1 MKRRLVV
8 VFVAILACIAM
19 SAAFAFAGEGNTETG
34 AEQHIFKYKFTN
46 LDDSLVQQYGFEVSI
61 PQNGSTETGYIISDD
76 GNGNY
81 FRLYIE
87 GYYGK
92 YTSSGFDESQALY
105 KLVPEL
111 EIKDIIINGK
121 SYGSFMDAEDEEPC
135 EIAVEGVTDSDNTW
149 SDYPVSVTRWGDSFE
164 FEFNN
169 VLSTTDI
176 DVEVVFAGKTHV
188 YPLTPTA
195 AKDATCTEAGN
206 IAYWT
211 CSDCGAIFS
220 DEAGTTEINQ
230 ADTVIPAKGH
240 ALTKTAAK
248 EATCTEPGN
257 IEYWTCS
264 ECQKLFKDEAGT
276 TEIDQADIVI
286 PAKGHNP
293 VATALKRATDKANGN
308 TAYWSCSVCGKFFSD
323 AACTNE
329 IAKDSWIIKKSTMT
343 VKVKKPTARAA
354 KKTVIKKAKAF
365 TVKNAPGK
373 VTFKKTK
380 GNKKITVSKAGKVTV
395 KKGLKKGKTYTVK
408 VKVTS
413 AKTSKYAAITKTVTL
428 KIKIK

>member
-1 MKRRLVV
+1 MKKVIIKIVIAFISIMTLLMPSYVLAETEAEEH
-8 VFVAILACIAM
+8 VF
-19 SAAFAFAGEGNTETG
+19 NYT
-34 AEQHIFKYKFTN
+34 FTN
-46 LDDSLVQQYGFEVSI
+46 LDDSFVQQYFELTT
-61 PQNGSTETGYIISDD
+61 PGNGSPETGYIISNE
-76 GNGNY
+76 GNGSY
-81 FRLYIE
+81 FRVYIE

-105 KLVPEL
+105 KIVPEL

-135 EIAVEGVTDSDNTW
+135 EIVVEGVTESDMTW
-149 SDYPVSVTRWGDSFE
+149 SDYPVSVTRWGDAFE

-176 DVEVVFAGKTHV
+176 DVEVVFAGKAHV
-188 YPLTPTA
+188 HALTPTA

-240 ALTKTAAK
+240 ALTKTEAK
-248 EATCTEPGN
+248 KATCTEPGN

-264 ECQKLFKDEAGT
+264 ECQKLFKEEAGT
-276 TEIDQADIVI
+276 TEIQQADTVVA
-286 PAKGHNP
+286 AKSHNP

-329 IAKDSWIIKKSTMT
+329 IAKDSWIIQKSKM
-343 VKVKKPTARAA
+343 KVTAKKPTAKAK
-354 KKTVIKKAKAF
+354 KKTVIKKTSAF

-373 VTFKKTK
+373 LTFKKAS
-380 GNKKITVSKAGKVTV
+380 GNSKITVGKTGKVTV
-395 KKGLKKGKTYTVK
+395 KKGLKKGKTYSVK

>member
-1 MKRRLVV
+1 MKRRLVI
-8 VFVAILACIAM
+8 VFVALLACIAM

-176 DVEVVFAGKTHV
+176 DVEVVFAGKAHEHA
-188 YPLTPTA
+188 LTPTA

-206 IAYWT
+206 SAYWT
-211 CSDCGAIFS
+211 CSDCGAVFS

-240 ALTKTAAK
+240 NPIKVKATLATNTKD
-248 EATCTEPGN
+248 GN
-257 IEYWTCS
+257 IAYYKCT
-264 ECQKLFKDEAGT
+264 
-276 TEIDQADIVI
+276 
-286 PAKGHNP
+286 
-293 VATALKRATDKANGN
+293 NG
-308 TAYWSCSVCGKFFSD
+308 CGKFFSD
-323 AACTNE
+323 KNGKNE
-329 IAKDSWIIKKSTMT
+329 IAKAKVVVKAAKMT
-343 VKVKKPTARAA
+343 VKVKKPTAKA
-354 KKTVIKKAKAF
+354 KKNTVIKKAKAF
-365 TVKNAPGK
+365 TVKNAKGK
-373 VTFKKTK
+373 LTFKKVK
-380 GNKKITVSKAGKVTV
+380 GNKKITVAKNGKVTV
-395 KKGLKKGKTYTVK
+395 KKGLKKNKTYSVK

-413 AKTSKYAAITKTVTL
+413 AKTAKYAAITKTVTL